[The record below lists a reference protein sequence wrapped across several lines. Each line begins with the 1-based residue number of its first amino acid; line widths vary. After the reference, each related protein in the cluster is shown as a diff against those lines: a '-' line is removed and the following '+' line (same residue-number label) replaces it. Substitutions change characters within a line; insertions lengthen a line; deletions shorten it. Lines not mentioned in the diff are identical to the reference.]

1 MTIYYRIP
9 ISLVCIFISLT
20 IFSQEVIA
28 TQGGRDVNS
37 DGSLDYTIGEAII
50 TFGDDG
56 SNVLTQGFQQPVF
69 EVMEVLDIQ
78 SGFAVNIFPN
88 PATEYVNIQFQ
99 ELKEGYL
106 LMLVDEL
113 GKMLVKQEIKTKDI
127 LIPFNK
133 YSTGVYFL
141 SIIDDKQTKIKT
153 YKIQKSH

>member
-9 ISLVCIFISLT
+9 ISLSFIILNISS
-20 IFSQEVIA
+20 FSQEVIA
-28 TQGGRDVNS
+28 TQGGRDINS

-50 TFGDDG
+50 TFGDNG

-78 SGFAVNIFPN
+78 SEFEVNIFPN
-88 PATEYVNIQFQ
+88 PATEYVNVQFQ
-99 ELKEGYL
+99 ELETGYV

-113 GKMLVKQEIKTKDI
+113 GKMLVKQEIKTKEI
-127 LIPFNK
+127 IIPFNK

-141 SIIDDKQTKIKT
+141 SIIDGKQTKIKT

>member
-1 MTIYYRIP
+1 MKIT
-9 ISLVCIFISLT
+9 ISLVFIFISIT
-20 IFSQEVIA
+20 SFSQEVIA
-28 TQGGRDVNS
+28 TQGGREVNS

-69 EVMEVLDIQ
+69 EIMEVLDIQ
-78 SGFAVNIFPN
+78 SEFEVNIFPN
-88 PATEYVNIQFQ
+88 PATEYVNVQFQ
-99 ELKEGYL
+99 ELKTGYF

-113 GKMLVKQEIKTKDI
+113 GKILLSQQIKTKDI